1 MPPPEGRKHRAS
13 GVIAG
18 GERELFVPVI
28 WSRRLRANLRK
39 KSWASVSAAVIL
51 RLSFHFCYSSFTS
64 RQCFIFV
71 YRSRAAVNLY
81 FNLQEAANPPMGLVA
96 SRQMVQSEVGS
107 RAAVLFQGPRS
118 CCISAGVLQCVV
130 DSRVAVPFQ
139 GPGSCC
145 TSVGVHQCVGDSVVI
160 ALESPGSSL
169 LWVISPGKGGILWS
183 PGQDALL
190 WADARKC
197 PWNWMQK
204 IGLDKYIYVFSF
216 VLSDYSFCFLLQV
229 QIVQDFKFVRWDL
242 GRKAMPWIYKK
253 HRWGG
258 YMSVWMFSVYC
269 CCQEKSRI
277 QGSCF

>member
-204 IGLDKYIYVFSF
+204 IGLDKSR
-216 VLSDYSFCFLLQV
+216 L
-229 QIVQDFKFVRWDL
+229 
-242 GRKAMPWIYKK
+242 
-253 HRWGG
+253 
-258 YMSVWMFSVYC
+258 
-269 CCQEKSRI
+269 SRI
-277 QGSCF
+277 LNLSGGIWVGKRCHGFIRSIVGEVICQFGCFQFTVAARKKVEFRGHAFDLLPGQQRRA